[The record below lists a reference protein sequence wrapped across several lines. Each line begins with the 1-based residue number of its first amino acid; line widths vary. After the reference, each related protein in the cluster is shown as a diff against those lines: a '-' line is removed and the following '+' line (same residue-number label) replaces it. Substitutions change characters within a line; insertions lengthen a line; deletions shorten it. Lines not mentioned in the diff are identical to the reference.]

1 MEKQESIVKIVP
13 GERFTPVTLA
23 KKLGAV
29 ALLESSSFVKGKE
42 RYSLLMVRKGFGVE
56 QRDGVVYYLDDTK
69 RARMS
74 SGYRDILDACRYF
87 AEQHHP
93 PAQDFPFPSG
103 GVGFLSYEFA
113 KYCDKIRFR
122 DRPDPL
128 GLPEASFLFGHV
140 FVVFDHYTD
149 LLYLIGL
156 NYAEHRIDLERALAE
171 TEETIRDLN
180 FNYLQ
185 EPNGKHPVKIEED
198 PFDRERFL
206 EGVETLRQ
214 EIIAGNLLQAVLSRR
229 ITVQTTL
236 PAFEAYRNLRRVNP
250 SPYQF
255 YLNFG
260 EFELFGASPEMH
272 VKVKDGKAVIHP
284 IAGTRRRGNTEKE
297 DQALETELREDPK
310 EKAEHLMLVDLAR
323 NDLGRI
329 CAPGSVK
336 VTTFMGV
343 ERYSHVMHLV
353 SEVQGTLE
361 AGGGTD
367 PGAGQGTIGP
377 DRGASVYPGAGV
389 HAGMLQGKTL
399 EKESGA
405 FTGMDTMPPGD
416 PAAVIRATFP
426 AGTVS
431 GAPKIRAVETL
442 DRIEPVPR
450 SFYAGL
456 VGYFEAGGGFD
467 SCITIRSALKRGN
480 RMVLQAGAGV
490 VYDSTPERE
499 YEETQEKLAA
509 LGVALGLEV

>member
-1 MEKQESIVKIVP
+1 MEKQKSIVKIIP

-23 KKLGAV
+23 KKLGAF

-42 RYSLLMVRKGFGVE
+42 RYSLLLVRKGFQLE
-56 QRDGVVYYLDDTK
+56 QRDGTVFYIDETK
-69 RARMS
+69 RAKMS
-74 SGYRDILDACRYF
+74 TVYRDILDACSYF

-113 KYCDKIRFR
+113 RYCDTIKFR

-156 NYAEHRIDLERALAE
+156 NYAEHRIDLERALLE
-171 TEETIRDLN
+171 TEETIRDFN

-185 EPNGKHPVKIEED
+185 EPSGKFSMKVEED
-198 PFDRERFL
+198 PFDRKRFIQ
-206 EGVETLRQ
+206 GVGTLRK

-229 ITVQTTL
+229 ITLTTTM

-255 YLNFG
+255 YLHFG
-260 EFELFGASPEMH
+260 DYELFGASPEMH

-284 IAGTRRRGNTEKE
+284 IAGTRRRGKTEKE
-297 DQALETELREDPK
+297 DRALEAELREDPK

-329 CAPGSVK
+329 CEPGSVR
-336 VTTFMGV
+336 VTTFMNV

-353 SEVQGTLE
+353 SEVEGVIQKGN
-361 AGGGTD
+361 AGGSKAD
-367 PGAGQGTIGP
+367 GAGSSP
-377 DRGASVYPGAGV
+377 AMAGSISA
-389 HAGMLQGKTL
+389 AGSSHP
-399 EKESGA
+399 E
-405 FTGMDTMPPGD
+405 
-416 PAAVIRATFP
+416 AAHVADVIRATFP

-480 RMVLQAGAGV
+480 RIVLQAGAGV

-499 YEETQEKLAA
+499 YEETQEKLGALEAA
-509 LGVALGLEV
+509 LGLTQDSELAL